1 MPPPR
6 CALAAAQSAPAPAR
20 IHPCLG
26 HPQGKKKKQAALWQQ
41 PGTGTETCAH
51 QLLLLAAPWLCH
63 PPRRLLSLCQQ
74 HPAAV
79 TSTVRWHSLS
89 PAPPRTFLCPP
100 HSPGCGQS
108 LLSPSAA
115 RISSGVDFSLVVPVC
130 PPALWLLRLSRGR
143 RLARECHFSALA
155 PSCPLRVCSASSP
168 LFAACLLP
176 GAAQGQGRATEP
188 SPAAFALPALSCS
201 EISPSRSA
209 VPSRRAAPASG
220 ATAMVSSV
228 SPQPSSP
235 PRHRH
240 PVGTE
245 LGTAPRHP
253 PGSLYPKTGEENYP
267 ASWGAVEPPHHQ
279 TPSLHPPELLR
290 VGQGDRGGSKFCSKE
305 MEVGGTSWGHGGH
318 RGDGKW
324 ASQKSHWEGSGR

>member
-1 MPPPR
+1 MGSDVQPLGAMNPSQKIGFQECLLPGAPSLRHNLLLHRHGSVPASGIPR
-6 CALAAAQSAPAPAR
+6 
-20 IHPCLG
+20 G
-26 HPQGKKKKQAALWQQ
+26 KKKQAALWQQ
-41 PGTGTETCAH
+41 LGTGTETCAH

-63 PPRRLLSLCQQ
+63 PPRCLLSLCQQ
-74 HPAAV
+74 RPAAV
-79 TSTVRWHSLS
+79 TSTVPWHSLS

-143 RLARECHFSALA
+143 RLARECHISALA

-176 GAAQGQGRATEP
+176 GAAQGQRRATEP

-209 VPSRRAAPASG
+209 VPSHRPAPERAVPWQWCHRCPHSLPPLLVIITQWGQSWARLHGTLKDLCIPKLERKNIRLHG
-220 ATAMVSSV
+220 ELW
-228 SPQPSSP
+228 SPTTTRPP
-235 PRHRH
+235 PRVLMR
-240 PVGTE
+240 
-245 LGTAPRHP
+245 
-253 PGSLYPKTGEENYP
+253 S
-267 ASWGAVEPPHHQ
+267 
-279 TPSLHPPELLR
+279 
-290 VGQGDRGGSKFCSKE
+290 
-305 MEVGGTSWGHGGH
+305 
-318 RGDGKW
+318 
-324 ASQKSHWEGSGR
+324 

>member
-1 MPPPR
+1 MESDVQPLGAMNPSQKIGFQECLLPGAPSLRHNLLLHRHGSVPASGIPR
-6 CALAAAQSAPAPAR
+6 
-20 IHPCLG
+20 G
-26 HPQGKKKKQAALWQQ
+26 KKKQAALWQQ

-74 HPAAV
+74 CPAAV

-143 RLARECHFSALA
+143 RLARECHISALA

-176 GAAQGQGRATEP
+176 GAAQGQRRATEL

-209 VPSRRAAPASG
+209 VPSRRAAPASSG
-220 ATAMVSSV
+220 VIGVPAAFL
-228 SPQPSSP
+228 PSSSSSP
-235 PRHRH
+235 SGDRAGH
-240 PVGTE
+240 GS
-245 LGTAPRHP
+245 TAPSRIFVSQNWGGKISGFMGSCGAP
-253 PGSLYPKTGEENYP
+253 PSPDPLP
-267 ASWGAVEPPHHQ
+267 AS
-279 TPSLHPPELLR
+279 S
-290 VGQGDRGGSKFCSKE
+290 
-305 MEVGGTSWGHGGH
+305 
-318 RGDGKW
+318 
-324 ASQKSHWEGSGR
+324 

>member
-26 HPQGKKKKQAALWQQ
+26 HPQGKKKQAALWQQ
-41 PGTGTETCAH
+41 LGTGTETCAH
-51 QLLLLAAPWLCH
+51 QLLLLAAPCLCH

-74 HPAAV
+74 RPAAV

-130 PPALWLLRLSRGR
+130 PPALWLLRLCRGR
-143 RLARECHFSALA
+143 RLARECHISALA

-176 GAAQGQGRATEP
+176 GAAQGQRRATEP
-188 SPAAFALPALSCS
+188 SPAAFALPALSYS

-209 VPSRRAAPASG
+209 VPSRRPAPERAVPWQWCHRCPRSLPPLLVIVTRWG
-220 ATAMVSSV
+220 QSWARLHGTLQDLCI
-228 SPQPSSP
+228 PKLERKTIRLHGELWSP
-235 PRHRH
+235 PITR
-240 PVGTE
+240 P
-245 LGTAPRHP
+245 
-253 PGSLYPKTGEENYP
+253 
-267 ASWGAVEPPHHQ
+267 PPHVLMR
-279 TPSLHPPELLR
+279 S
-290 VGQGDRGGSKFCSKE
+290 
-305 MEVGGTSWGHGGH
+305 
-318 RGDGKW
+318 
-324 ASQKSHWEGSGR
+324 